1 MAPPWLGILD
11 DTIQACVTHDRQ
23 DLAQPLWERR
33 ARLLEPNLRILVL
46 GESGQGKSQLINALV
61 NAPVCAVGDD
71 LTTRAPAIVEYAD
84 TPSAAMIAD
93 TGPDGRG
100 VIEGGTGSERRLP
113 VPIESVTNR
122 ANYDAATPG
131 SDVVHARIG
140 LPRELLQTGLVLVDT
155 PPADTNHL
163 SNVLS
168 EVLCADAV
176 LLATD
181 ATSELSTSER
191 ELLERVTRICPTVL
205 VTLTKIDIVPDW
217 RNVAER
223 TRAQLAEAGLPA
235 TLVPVSATLRMAA
248 ARSGDRVLNA
258 ESGFEELVRRLRHDW
273 LERSDVLNQRAVAAL
288 SEVTVDRLIKGLH
301 DQHAEMQRGGGDAV
315 ARWHAAGREVEQL
328 QRVSARGQTL
338 LSDAVADL
346 TSDLEFDLRDRTR
359 RILRE
364 VDEYFEA
371 ADPSQT
377 WQDFEQW
384 LADQLT
390 EVAETNFGWLFERF
404 DWIAH
409 KLARYIAPHRPDLV
423 PDVGIG
429 DAPLEHANG
438 LRKPNVEKFS
448 VGQQLFVGMRGS
460 YSGLLMFGLATTVA
474 GMPLINPISLG
485 AGVAFGLKSVFEERG
500 SRLKRRQTVAKTAAH
515 RHVDDFYLACSKESR
530 DIARRLQRMLRDRY
544 TRYAEERRAEITASA
559 KELKKAVDTETTE
572 KNRRTKEISAALEK
586 LGTLRQ
592 RARSLDNQ
600 VQASIVPAPRELTA

>member
-1 MAPPWLGILD
+1 MAPPWLDILD
-11 DTIQACVTHDRQ
+11 DTIQACVRHDRQ

-33 ARLLEPNLRILVL
+33 ARLLEPSLRILVL

-71 LTTRAPAIVEYAD
+71 LTTRVPAIVEYAD
-84 TPSAAMIAD
+84 TPNAAMIAA
-93 TGPDGRG
+93 TGSGGRG
-100 VIEGGTGSERRLP
+100 AIEGAESGRRLP

-122 ANYDAATPG
+122 ANHDATTPG
-131 SDVVHARIG
+131 SEVVHARIG
-140 LPRELLQTGLVLVDT
+140 LPRGLLQAGVVLVDT
-155 PPADTNHL
+155 PATGTRNV

-168 EVLCADAV
+168 EVFSADAV
-176 LLATD
+176 VLATD
-181 ATSELSTSER
+181 ATSELSGNER

-205 VTLTKIDIVPDW
+205 VALTKIDIVPDW
-217 RNVAER
+217 QDVADR
-223 TRAQLAEAGLPA
+223 TRARLAEAGLPA
-235 TLVPVSATLRMAA
+235 VVVPVSATVRMAA

-273 LERSDVLNQRAVAAL
+273 LERSDELNRRSVAAL
-288 SEVTVDRLIKGLH
+288 SEVTVERLITGLR
-301 DQHAEMQRGGGDAV
+301 DEHAKMQRASGDAV

-338 LSDAVADL
+338 LADAVADL

-364 VDEYFEA
+364 VDEYFET

-377 WQDFEQW
+377 WQEFEEW
-384 LADQLT
+384 LQDQLT
-390 EVAETNFGWLFERF
+390 DVAETNFAWLFERF

-423 PDVGIG
+423 PDVAFG

-438 LRKPNVEKFS
+438 LRRPNVEKFS
-448 VGQQLFVGMRGS
+448 VGQKLFVGMRGS

-500 SRLKRRQTVAKTAAH
+500 TRLKRRQTVAKTAAH
-515 RHVDDFYLACSKESR
+515 RHVDDFYLACNKESR
-530 DIARRLQRMLRDRY
+530 DTARRLQRMLRDRY
-544 TRYAEERRAEITASA
+544 TRYAEQRRAEITLAA
-559 KELKKAVDTETTE
+559 KDLKKAVDSETTE
-572 KNRRTKEISAALEK
+572 KGRRTREISAALES

-592 RARSLDNQ
+592 RVRSLDNQ

>member
-11 DTIQACVTHDRQ
+11 DTIQACVTQNRP
-23 DLAQPLWERR
+23 DLAQPLRERR
-33 ARLLEPNLRILVL
+33 ARLLEPTLRILVL

-71 LTTRAPAIVEYAD
+71 LTTRVPAIVEYAD
-84 TPSAAMIAD
+84 SPNAAMIAAP
-93 TGPDGRG
+93 GPDGRG
-100 VIEGGTGSERRLP
+100 AIEGGAESGRRLP

-122 ANYDAATPG
+122 ANQDAVTPG
-131 SDVVHARIG
+131 GDVVHARIG
-140 LPRELLQTGLVLVDT
+140 LPRGLLQAGLVLVDT
-155 PPADTNHL
+155 PPAGTSHH

-168 EVLCADAV
+168 EVLRADAV
-176 LLATD
+176 LLTTD
-181 ATSELSTSER
+181 ATSELSGSER
-191 ELLERVTRICPTVL
+191 ELLARVMRVCPTVL
-205 VTLTKIDIVPDW
+205 VALTKIDIVPDW
-217 RNVAER
+217 QDIADRI
-223 TRAQLAEAGLPA
+223 RAQLSEAELPA

-248 ARSGDRVLNA
+248 ARSDDRVLNA
-258 ESGFEELVRRLRHDW
+258 ESGFEELVRRLRYDW
-273 LERSDVLNQRAVAAL
+273 LERSDALNQRSVAAL
-288 SEVTVDRLIKGLH
+288 SKVTVERLISALH
-301 DQHAEMQRGGGDAV
+301 EEHAGMQRGGSGGAV

-328 QRVSARGQTL
+328 QRASARGQTL
-338 LSDAVADL
+338 LADAVADL

-364 VDEYFEA
+364 VDEYFEE

-377 WQDFEQW
+377 WQELEDW
-384 LADQLT
+384 LQDQLT
-390 EVAETNFGWLFERF
+390 DVAETNFGWLFERF

-409 KLARYIAPHRPDLV
+409 KLARHIAPHRPDLV
-423 PDVGIG
+423 PDVGGG
-429 DAPLEHANG
+429 DVPLEHANG

-530 DIARRLQRMLRDRY
+530 DTARRLQRMLRDRY
-544 TRYAEERRAEITASA
+544 TEYAEQRRAEITASA
-559 KELKKAVDTETTE
+559 KELKRAVDTEASE
-572 KNRRTKEISAALEK
+572 RNRRTKEISA
-586 LGTLRQ
+586 TLDTLSSLRH
-592 RARSLDNQ
+592 RVRSLDNQ
-600 VQASIVPAPRELTA
+600 VQA

>member
-11 DTIQACVTHDRQ
+11 DTIQACVTHNRQ

-33 ARLLEPNLRILVL
+33 ARLLEPTLRILVL

-71 LTTRAPAIVEYAD
+71 ETTRVPAIVEYAD
-84 TPSAAMIAD
+84 TPNAAMIAD
-93 TGPDGRG
+93 NPDARG
-100 VIEGGTGSERRLP
+100 AIEGGAESGRRLP

-122 ANYDAATPG
+122 ANHDAATPG

-140 LPRELLQTGLVLVDT
+140 LPRGLLRAGLVLVDT
-155 PPADTNHL
+155 PPASTQRL
-163 SNVLS
+163 SSVLS

-176 LLATD
+176 LMATD
-181 ATSELSTSER
+181 ATSDLSANER

-205 VTLTKIDIVPDW
+205 VALTKIDIVPGWQD
-217 RNVAER
+217 VAER
-223 TRAQLAEAGLPA
+223 TRARLAEDGLPA
-235 TLVPVSATLRMAA
+235 TVVPVSATLRMAA
-248 ARSGDRVLNA
+248 ARGGDRVLNA

-273 LERSDVLNQRAVAAL
+273 LERSDELNQRSVAAL
-288 SEVTVDRLIKGLH
+288 SEVTVTRLINGLREE
-301 DQHAEMQRGGGDAV
+301 HARTQRGGTGDAV
-315 ARWHAAGREVEQL
+315 TRWHAAGREIEQL

-338 LSDAVADL
+338 LADAVADL

-364 VDEYFEA
+364 VDEYFEE
-371 ADPSQT
+371 ADPSRT
-377 WQDFEQW
+377 WPEFEEW
-384 LADQLT
+384 LEDQLT

-409 KLARYIAPHRPDLV
+409 QLARQIAPHRPDLV
-423 PDVGIG
+423 PDVAAG
-429 DAPLEHANG
+429 DPPLEHANG
-438 LRKPNVEKFS
+438 LRRPNVEKFS
-448 VGQQLFVGMRGS
+448 VGQKLFVGMRGS

-515 RHVDDFYLACSKESR
+515 RHVDDFYLACNKESR
-530 DIARRLQRMLRDRY
+530 DTARRLQRMLRDRY
-544 TRYAEERRAEITASA
+544 TEYAEQRRAEITASA
-559 KELKKAVDTETTE
+559 KELKKAVDIETAE
-572 KNRRTKEISAALEK
+572 KNRRTKEISTALES

-592 RARSLDNQ
+592 RVRNLNDQ
-600 VQASIVPAPRELTA
+600 VWASIVPAPRELTA